1 MRKHG
6 KMKKQIVIFV
16 FLMTVVLVSQ
26 ITSTKTYAEEN
37 KATTF
42 TVTDEGTLRSAVESA
57 PTDGS
62 ERVIAVQG
70 EVSIHSPISIPKGSK
85 VKVVPYNGNASIT
98 ASVGDW
104 SDAAD
109 ANMLIVSDGAS
120 LTISGDSG
128 NTITISGGNGIS
140 NEKRSLSSQE
150 LGYRPVESAGSV
162 TLKDGA
168 VIQNGGSGKKS
179 LNGCNI
185 MITGGTLTM
194 DGGVVRWGYSRNNGS
209 IYIGAGASFIMNG
222 GEVSENGSG
231 YGSGAGVYVDSKGI
245 FTMNAGTISDNHG
258 NSTQSVMQGGGVYTQ
273 GLFTMNGG
281 NISNNMAQYGGGVC
295 IGNVGEMK
303 FNGGTISNNSVTQ
316 WGGGISVEGEED
328 GAVAKPGDLFGKLTM
343 NDGTVKDNYAKIA
356 GGGIYL
362 ASNDVHLIAGSI
374 TGNKSDYLGGGIYVG
389 RPLHDLYIGDSV
401 ISENKATVMGGG
413 IWMCPTGNTDIAIE
427 NSVAIFDNTCSGA
440 GNDVAASRNPAYIKD
455 NGFNPAGFR
464 VSNEMLGFGEANWHQ
479 DGAIVLYNRYDTY
492 GQVDYSAE
500 RYYPNKN
507 TKKFT
512 DADDGSPIAIV
523 ADPSE
528 KAKTRANN
536 AAALFI
542 KNNSARYGG
551 GIGSNGNVFIQKKPK
566 PLSISIQKKW
576 KGVDPKNLPE
586 KIVVELYRTTE
597 GSAASPVLIGV
608 ESIRP
613 DENGDWKLT
622 IDNLAS
628 IDSDGNEYIYTIKEG
643 SVSGFKSA
651 VSGDQEQG
659 FVITNTK
666 DAPEKPGGQTPGKPG
681 KTNKVQTGD
690 DSNFFMWSAVLI
702 NSIIAVIAMILLRRK
717 KRFIR

>member
-16 FLMTVVLVSQ
+16 LLMTVVLVSQ

-42 TVTDEGTLRSAVESA
+42 TVTDEETLRSAVESA

-150 LGYRPVESAGSV
+150 LGCRPVESAGSV

-194 DGGVVRWGYSRNNGS
+194 DGGVVRWGYSRNKGS

-222 GEVSENGSG
+222 GEISENGSG

-413 IWMCPTGNTDIAIE
+413 IWMCPTGNTDISIE
-427 NSVAIFDNTCSGA
+427 NSVAVFDNTSSGA
-440 GNDVAASRNPAYIKD
+440 GSDVAASRNPDYIKD
-455 NGFNPAGFR
+455 NGYNPAGFR
-464 VSNEMLGFGEANWHQ
+464 VSDEMLGFGEANWHQ
-479 DGAIVLYNRYDTY
+479 DGGIVLNNRYDTY
-492 GQVDYSAE
+492 GHVDYSAE

-507 TKKFT
+507 TKKFSN
-512 DADDGSPIAIV
+512 AYDGTPVAII
-523 ADPSE
+523 ADPTE
-528 KAKTRANN
+528 QDKETAEN

-542 KNNSARYGG
+542 KNNSAKFGG
-551 GIGSNGNVFIQKKPK
+551 GIGSNGNVFIQKKQR

-576 KGVDPKNLPE
+576 DGVNAADMPE
-586 KIVVELYRTTE
+586 KIVVEIYRTTAE
-597 GSAASPVLIGV
+597 STTSPVLVGV

-613 DENGDWKLT
+613 DEKGNWKITLE
-622 IDNLAS
+622 NLART
-628 IDSDGNEYIYTIKEG
+628 DKDGRKYIYSINEKPI
-643 SVSGFKSA
+643 SGFRSN

-659 FVITNTK
+659 FFITNTK
-666 DAPEKPGGQTPGKPG
+666 DNPDKPGGSKPDKPG
-681 KTNKVQTGD
+681 KTDKVQTGD
-690 DSNFFMWSAVLI
+690 SRADMTQYAILLLLAGSALAVL
-702 NSIIAVIAMILLRRK
+702 LLERRLNDTK
-717 KRFIR
+717 